1 MIDETKNPW
10 QTVKS
15 EVKYDNPWIRIT
27 ENQTI
32 NAAGGDGIYGVVHF
46 KNIALG
52 IIPLDEDYNTW
63 LVGQYR
69 YPLKK
74 YSWEIC
80 EGGGIHN
87 QPPLDSAKRELLE
100 ELGIKANS
108 WKKIM
113 ELDVSNSV
121 SDEKGM
127 IYIAKELSFF
137 KAEPEDCEVLQL
149 KKLPFNSVY
158 EMVINGEITD
168 SISVAGILKTKI
180 LIDEGNV

>member
-1 MIDETKNPW
+1 MIDETLNPW
-10 QTVKS
+10 KTLKS
-15 EVKYDNPWIRIT
+15 EVKYDNPWIKIT

-32 NAAGGDGIYGVVHF
+32 NSAGGDGIYGVVHF

-69 YPLKK
+69 YPLKQ

-80 EGGGIHN
+80 EGGGRHD
-87 QPPLDSAKRELLE
+87 QSPLDSAKRELLE

-108 WKKIM
+108 WKRIM

-121 SDEKGM
+121 SDEKG
-127 IYIAKELSFF
+127 IVYVAKELSFF
-137 KAEPEDCEVLQL
+137 EAEPEECEVLQL
-149 KKLPFNSVY
+149 KKLPFTTVY
-158 EMVINGEITD
+158 EMVMNGEITD
-168 SISVAGILKTKI
+168 SISIAGILKTKI
-180 LIDEGNV
+180 LIDKDEI

>member
-1 MIDETKNPW
+1 MIDETINPW
-10 QTVKS
+10 KRVKS
-15 EVKYDNPWIRIT
+15 EVKYNNPWIKIT
-27 ENQTI
+27 EDQTI

-69 YPLKK
+69 YPLKQ

-80 EGGGIHN
+80 EGGGLHN
-87 QPPLDSAKRELLE
+87 QPPLDSAKRELIE
-100 ELGIKANS
+100 ELGIKAKS

-113 ELDVSNSV
+113 EIHLSNSV
-121 SDEKGM
+121 SDEKGI

-137 KAEPEDCEVLQL
+137 EAEPEECEVLQI
-149 KKLPFNSVY
+149 KKLPFNTVH
-158 EMVINGEITD
+158 EMVMNGEITD
-168 SISVAGILKTKI
+168 SLSVSGILKTKI
-180 LIDEGNV
+180 LIDNGDV